1 MANQIMKIA
10 MSETKS
16 KKAQRTNKRKP
27 ASGKIRFTS
36 IIDSALL
43 REQLTALTHSHGNDG
58 SSPKIRNEVLSIL
71 KKASIEGREKARL
84 KLFEDGDGTA
94 CAWRISFLQ
103 DELIRIIYDF
113 AVSHVYRA
121 QNASDAEQIAITAV
135 GGYGR
140 GTLAPGSD
148 IDLLFLLPYK
158 QTAWGE
164 QVVEYIL
171 YMLWDMGFKVGHAT
185 RNIDE
190 CIRLSKEDMTI
201 RTSILEV
208 RFLHGVSEL
217 HEELVRRFSG
227 EVVKGRAEEFIAA
240 KLEERDARHKKTG
253 ESRYLVEPNV
263 KDGKGGLRDLHT
275 LFWIG
280 KYFHNTGKT
289 HDLVDEGMF
298 SEAEYKRFR
307 KAEKFLWTVRC
318 HMHFLTGRAEEKLV
332 FDIQRE
338 IAERLNY
345 TSSAGQS
352 GVERFMRHYFLIA
365 KEVGDL
371 TLIACAK
378 LEEMEAKE
386 VTGINRLIKS
396 VVRRKKP
403 IRETEDFVNDNGRL
417 NVANSDIFK
426 RDPVNLIRFYKIAND
441 TGLDFHPDAL
451 ELLTKSLKLIGK
463 EMRNDKEANRIFID
477 LVCSRKGPGRI
488 LRRMNETGFLGKF
501 VPPFNKVVAMMQFN
515 MYHHYTVDEH
525 LIRSIGVL
533 YDIETGE
540 IAEEHPLASE
550 LLTKLKDRRI
560 LYVALFLHD
569 IAKGRKEDHSIAG
582 EREARKLCPRFGFN
596 EHETELIAW
605 LVREHLTMSTIAQGR
620 DISDRKTIQDFS
632 EIVQEVERMR
642 YLLVLTVCDIRAVG
656 PGVWN
661 GWKGQLLRN
670 LYYETE
676 LMLNGGF
683 SKVPL
688 KSRVAGAREA
698 LAGALQDWSEKDRK
712 KYVSLLYPAYF
723 LSTDFEAQLRHMK
736 FLKDADEQG
745 LVLATGFETR
755 QFEAITEIT
764 IMAQDHP
771 RLLSVIAGACVAA
784 GGNIVDAKIHTTTDG
799 RALDSIF
806 INRAYE
812 NDIDEAR
819 RAERIGTVIEEV
831 LSGQASLPDIIERNS
846 KTSKKHKAFRITPTV
861 EINNDFSDTFTV
873 IEIECLDR
881 PGLLSELTA
890 ALANLNLDIGS
901 AHVVTFGEKANDSFY
916 VRDLVGDKI
925 TNKPRLAKIK
935 NALIDVMQQQ
945 ITKEKAA

>member
-1 MANQIMKIA
+1 MSKSKSISANSK
-10 MSETKS
+10 SKS
-16 KKAQRTNKRKP
+16 KKIK
-27 ASGKIRFTS
+27 FTS
-36 IIDSALL
+36 IIDADLV
-43 REQLTALTHSHGNDG
+43 RVQLTELTNKTGSDG
-58 SSPKIRNEVLSIL
+58 SSPSVRSEVLKLL
-71 KKASIEGREKARL
+71 KSVSKEGREKAKD
-84 KLFEDGDGTA
+84 KLFADGDGTA

-113 AVSHVYRA
+113 AVTHVYRA

-208 RFLHGVSEL
+208 RFLHGVKRL
-217 HEELVRRFSG
+217 HEDLVERFSD

-240 KLEERDARHKKTG
+240 KLEERDARHAKTG

-280 KYFHNTGKT
+280 KYFHRTGKT
-289 HDLVDEGMF
+289 HDLVGAGMF
-298 SEAEYKRFR
+298 TEKEYRRFR

-318 HMHFLTGRAEEKLV
+318 HMHFLTGRADEKLV

-345 TSSAGQS
+345 TGTSGLS

-378 LEEMEAKE
+378 LEELEAKE
-386 VTGINRLIKS
+386 VTGINRFLKS
-396 VVRRKKP
+396 VVRRTKRIKG
-403 IRETEDFVNDNGRL
+403 TEDFLNDNGRL
-417 NVANSDIFK
+417 NVAHENVFSE
-426 RDPVNLIRFYKIAND
+426 DPLNLIKFYKFVD
-441 TGLDFHPDAL
+441 KTGLDFHPDAL
-451 ELLTKSLKLIGK
+451 ELLSKSLKLIGPDLRK
-463 EMRNDKEANRIFID
+463 DPEANKIFVD
-477 LVCSRKGPGRI
+477 LICSKKGPGRI
-488 LRRMNETGFLGKF
+488 LRRMNETGFLGQF
-501 VPPFNKVVAMMQFN
+501 VPPFRKVIAMMQFN

-525 LIRSIGVL
+525 LIRTIGAL
-533 YDIETGE
+533 YDIETGVL
-540 IAEEHPLASE
+540 ADEHPLASE
-550 LLTKLKDRRI
+550 LLLSIKDRRI
-560 LYVALFLHD
+560 LYVSLFLHD

-582 EREARKLCPRFGFN
+582 EREARKLCPRLGFN
-596 EHETELIAW
+596 KQETDLIAW
-605 LVREHLTMSTIAQGR
+605 LVREHLTMSTVAQGR
-620 DISDRKTIQDFS
+620 DISDRKTIQDFA
-632 EIVQEVERMR
+632 EVVQEVERMR
-642 YLLVLTVCDIRAVG
+642 YLVILTVCDIRAVG
-656 PGVWN
+656 PDVWN

-683 SKVPL
+683 SKTPL
-688 KSRVAGAREA
+688 KARVTNAQEA
-698 LAGALQDWSEKDRK
+698 LSETLSDWTESDRS
-712 KYVSLLYPAYF
+712 KYLELPYPAYF
-723 LSTDFEAQLRHMK
+723 LSTELETQKRHME
-736 FLKDADEQG
+736 FLRDSDEQN
-745 LVLATGFETR
+745 LVLATSFSTK
-755 QFEAITEIT
+755 QFEEITEIT
-764 IMAQDHP
+764 VMAPDHP
-771 RLLSVIAGACVAA
+771 RLLSIIAGACAAA

-806 INRAYE
+806 INRAYD

-819 RAERIGTVIEEV
+819 RAERIGSVIEEV
-831 LSGQASLPDIIERNS
+831 LSGQARLPDVIKRGKN
-846 KTSKKHKAFRITPTV
+846 TKKRYKAFRITPTV
-861 EINNDFSDTFTV
+861 EINNELSDAFTV

-881 PGLLSELTA
+881 PGLLSELTGS
-890 ALANLNLDIGS
+890 LANLSIDIGS

-925 TNKPRLAKIK
+925 TSKARLEKIRTT
-935 NALIDVMQQQ
+935 LIQVMAQ
-945 ITKEKAA
+945 TNLKDKAT

>member
-1 MANQIMKIA
+1 MPKAQV
-10 MSETKS
+10 KS
-16 KKAQRTNKRKP
+16 KSRSK
-27 ASGKIRFTS
+27 SGKIKFTS
-36 IIDSALL
+36 IIAADQV
-43 REQLTALTHSHGNDG
+43 REQLTALTKDTGSDG
-58 SSPKIRNEVLSIL
+58 SSPSVRSEVLKLL
-71 KKASIEGREKARL
+71 KETSKSGREKAKE

-113 AVSHVYRA
+113 AVTHVYRA
-121 QNASDAEQIAITAV
+121 QNTSDAEQIAITAV

-164 QVVEYIL
+164 QVIEYIL

-208 RFLHGVSEL
+208 RFLHGVKKL
-217 HEELVRRFSG
+217 HNELVQRFSD
-227 EVVKGRAEEFIAA
+227 EVVEGYAEEFIAA
-240 KLEERDARHKKTG
+240 KLAERDLRHSKTG

-289 HDLVDEGMF
+289 HDLVNEGMF
-298 SEAEYKRFR
+298 TEKEYKRFR
-307 KAEKFLWTVRC
+307 RAEKFLWTVRC

-332 FDIQRE
+332 FDFQRE
-338 IAERLNY
+338 IAGRLNY
-345 TSSAGQS
+345 SGHAGLSS
-352 GVERFMRHYFLIA
+352 VERFMRHYFLVA

-378 LEEMEAKE
+378 LEELEAKE
-386 VTGINRLIKS
+386 VTGINRFIKS
-396 VVRRKKP
+396 VVRRTKRIKG
-403 IRETEDFVNDNGRL
+403 TKDFVNDNGRL
-417 NVANSDIFK
+417 NLANEEVFK
-426 RDPVNLIRFYKIAND
+426 KDAVNLIRFFKVSED
-441 TGLDFHPDAL
+441 TGLDFHPNAL
-451 ELLTKSLKLIGK
+451 ELLTKSLKFIGP
-463 EMRNDKEANRIFID
+463 EMRKNKETNKIFVE
-477 LVCSRKGPGRI
+477 LLSSKNGPERI
-488 LRRMNETGFLGKF
+488 LRRMNETGFLSRF
-501 VPPFNKVVAMMQFN
+501 VPPFRKVVAMMQFN

-525 LIRSIGVL
+525 LIRSMGAL
-533 YDIETGE
+533 WGIEAGE
-540 IAEEHPLASE
+540 LADEHPLASE
-550 LLTKLKDRRI
+550 LLPNLKDRRI

-582 EREARKLCPRFGFN
+582 EREARKLCPKFGFN
-596 EHETELIAW
+596 KKETDLIAW
-605 LVREHLTMSTIAQGR
+605 LVREHLTMSTMAQGR
-620 DISDRKTIQDFS
+620 DISDRKTIQDFA
-632 EIVQEVERMR
+632 EIVQEVDHMR
-642 YLLVLTVCDIRAVG
+642 YLLILTVCDIRAVG

-683 SKVPL
+683 SKTPL
-688 KSRVAGAREA
+688 KARVANAREA
-698 LAGALQDWSEKDRK
+698 LAEELIDWSDEDRA
-712 KYVSLLYPAYF
+712 KYLQLPYAAYF

-736 FLKDADEQG
+736 FLRDTDQQG
-745 LVLATGFETR
+745 LVLATSFETK

-764 IMAQDHP
+764 IMAPDHP

-784 GGNIVDAKIHTTTDG
+784 GGNIVDAKIHTTADG

-812 NDIDEAR
+812 DDIDEAR
-819 RAERIGTVIEEV
+819 RAERIGKVIEEV
-831 LSGQASLPDIIERNS
+831 LSGQSDLSDVIKRNNQP
-846 KTSKKHKAFRITPTV
+846 KKRLKPFRIKPTV

-890 ALANLNLDIGS
+890 SLANLNLDIGS

-916 VRDLVGDKI
+916 VRDLIGDKI
-925 TNKPRLAKIK
+925 TSKTRLKKIK
-935 NALIDVMQQQ
+935 DALIGAMTQKPLKD
-945 ITKEKAA
+945 KAA

>member
-1 MANQIMKIA
+1 MSKIK
-10 MSETKS
+10 SSSRS
-16 KKAQRTNKRKP
+16 KKIK
-27 ASGKIRFTS
+27 FTS
-36 IIDSALL
+36 IIDADFV
-43 REQLTALTHSHGNDG
+43 REQLTALTKDSSYDG
-58 SSPKIRNEVLSIL
+58 SSPQVRSEVLKLL
-71 KKASIEGREKARL
+71 KETSKEGREKARQ

-208 RFLHGVSEL
+208 RFLHGVKKL
-217 HEELVRRFSG
+217 HEELVTRFSD
-227 EVVKGRAEEFIAA
+227 EVVQGRAEEFIAA
-240 KLEERDARHKKTG
+240 KLEERDARHAKSG

-289 HDLVDEGMF
+289 HDLVNEGMF
-298 SEAEYKRFR
+298 TEKEYRRFR
-307 KAEKFLWTVRC
+307 KAENFLWTVRC
-318 HMHFLTGRAEEKLV
+318 HMHFLTGRADEKLV

-345 TSSAGQS
+345 TGTSGLS

-378 LEEMEAKE
+378 LEELEAKE

-396 VVRRKKP
+396 VIRRTKRIKG
-403 IRETEDFVNDNGRL
+403 TEDFVNDNGRL
-417 NVANSDIFK
+417 NVAYETVFSEN
-426 RDPVNLIRFYKIAND
+426 PVNLIRFYKFADD

-451 ELLTKSLKLIGK
+451 ELLSKSLKLIGP
-463 EMRNDKEANRIFID
+463 EMRKDEEANKIFVD
-477 LVCSRKGPGRI
+477 LICSKKGPGRI

-501 VPPFNKVVAMMQFN
+501 VPPFSKVVAMMQFN

-525 LIRSIGVL
+525 LIRSIGAL

-540 IAEEHPLASE
+540 LADEHPLASE
-550 LLTKLKDRRI
+550 LLPEVKDRRI

-582 EREARKLCPRFGFN
+582 EREARKLCPRLGFN
-596 EHETELIAW
+596 AQETELIAW

-620 DISDRKTIQDFS
+620 DISDRKTIQDFA
-632 EIVQEVERMR
+632 EVVQEVERMR
-642 YLLVLTVCDIRAVG
+642 YLLILTVCDIRAVG

-670 LYYETE
+670 LFHETE

-683 SKVPL
+683 SKTPL
-688 KSRVAGAREA
+688 KARVSGAREELAQA
-698 LAGALQDWSEKDRK
+698 LSDWSKKDIK
-712 KYVSLLYPAYF
+712 KYIELPYPAYF
-723 LSTDFEAQLRHMK
+723 LSTEFEAQLRHMK
-736 FLKDADEQG
+736 FLKEADEQG
-745 LVLATGFETR
+745 LQLATSFETR

-764 IMAQDHP
+764 VMAPDHP

-812 NDIDEAR
+812 DDIDEAR
-819 RAERIGTVIEEV
+819 RAERIGNMIEEV
-831 LSGQASLPDIIERNS
+831 LSGQVDLPAIIARS
-846 KTSKKHKAFRITPTV
+846 DQRKKRYKAFRITPTV
-861 EINNDFSDTFTV
+861 EIDNDLSHAFTV

-916 VRDLVGDKI
+916 VRDLIGDKI
-925 TNKPRLAKIK
+925 TNKTRLKKIRET
-935 NALIDVMQQQ
+935 LIDV
-945 ITKEKAA
+945 IAPALSKDKAA

>member
-1 MANQIMKIA
+1 MKIA
-10 MSETKS
+10 MSKTKPLPKS
-16 KKAQRTNKRKP
+16 E
-27 ASGKIRFTS
+27 KIKFTS
-36 IIDSALL
+36 IIEADLV
-43 REQLTALTHSHGNDG
+43 REQLTSLTENTGSDG
-58 SSPKIRNEVLSIL
+58 SSPQVRSDVLKLL
-71 KKASIEGREKARL
+71 KQASKEGREKAKQ

-113 AVSHVYRA
+113 AVTHVYRA

-208 RFLHGVSEL
+208 RFLHGVKKL
-217 HEELVRRFSG
+217 YEELVQRFSD
-227 EVVKGRAEEFIAA
+227 EVVEGHAEEFIAA
-240 KLEERDARHKKTG
+240 KLAERDLRHSKSG
-253 ESRYLVEPNV
+253 ESRYMVEPNV

-289 HDLVDEGMF
+289 HDLVNAGMF
-298 SEAEYKRFR
+298 TEKEYRRFR

-318 HMHFLTGRAEEKLV
+318 HMHFLTGRADEKLV

-345 TSSAGQS
+345 TDSPGLS

-378 LEEMEAKE
+378 LEELEAKE

-396 VVRRKKP
+396 VIRRTKRIKG
-403 IRETEDFVNDNGRL
+403 TEDFVNDNGRL
-417 NVANSDIFK
+417 NVAYETVFSEN
-426 RDPVNLIRFYKIAND
+426 PVNLIRFYKFAD
-441 TGLDFHPDAL
+441 ETGLDFHPDAL
-451 ELLTKSLKLIGK
+451 ELLSKSLKLIGP
-463 EMRNDKEANRIFID
+463 EMRKDEEANRIFVD
-477 LVCSRKGPGRI
+477 LICSKKGPGRI

-525 LIRSIGVL
+525 LIRSIGAL
-533 YDIETGE
+533 YDIETGTLSD
-540 IAEEHPLASE
+540 EHPLASE
-550 LLTKLKDRRI
+550 LLPHIKDRRI
-560 LYVALFLHD
+560 IYVALFLHD

-582 EREARKLCPRFGFN
+582 EREARKLCPRLGFN
-596 EHETELIAW
+596 EQETDLIAW

-620 DISDRKTIQDFS
+620 DISDRKTIHDFA
-632 EIVQEVERMR
+632 EVVQEVERMR
-642 YLLVLTVCDIRAVG
+642 YLLILTVCDIRAVG

-683 SKVPL
+683 SKIPL
-688 KSRVAGAREA
+688 KARVASANQRLSEA
-698 LAGALQDWSEKDRK
+698 LSDWSKKDVK
-712 KYVSLLYPAYF
+712 KYINLPYPAYF
-723 LSTDFEAQLRHMK
+723 LSTDFETQKRHMN
-736 FLKDADEQG
+736 FLREADEQG
-745 LVLATGFETR
+745 LKLATSFKTK

-764 IMAQDHP
+764 VMAQDHP
-771 RLLSVIAGACVAA
+771 RLLSVIAGACAAA

-806 INRAYE
+806 INRAYN

-819 RAERIGTVIEEV
+819 RAERIGNMIEEV
-831 LSGQASLPDIIERNS
+831 LSGQTGLPAIIARNNQP
-846 KTSKKHKAFRITPTV
+846 KKRYKAFSITPTV
-861 EINNDFSDTFTV
+861 EIDNDLSDDFTV

-881 PGLLSELTA
+881 PGLLSELTG
-890 ALANLNLDIGS
+890 ALADLSLDIVS

-916 VRDLVGDKI
+916 VRDLIGDKI
-925 TNKPRLAKIK
+925 TSKARLEKIRET
-935 NALIDVMQQQ
+935 LINVMAHNPS
-945 ITKEKAA
+945 KADAA

>member
-1 MANQIMKIA
+1 MPKNTL
-10 MSETKS
+10 E
-16 KKAQRTNKRKP
+16 KKLNFKNVINADFVR
-27 ASGKIRFTS
+27 
-36 IIDSALL
+36 D
-43 REQLTALTHSHGNDG
+43 QLTALTKDFGNDG
-58 SSPKIRNEVLSIL
+58 SSPKVRAEVLKLL
-71 KKASIEGREKARL
+71 KETSKSGREQAKET
-84 KLFEDGDGTA
+84 LFEDGDGTA

-103 DELIRIIYDF
+103 DEIIRVIYDF
-113 AVSHVYRA
+113 AVTHVYRA

-208 RFLHGVSEL
+208 RFLHGVNKL
-217 HEELVRRFSG
+217 HEELVQRFSN
-227 EVVKGRAEEFIAA
+227 EVVEGYAEEFIAA
-240 KLEERDARHKKTG
+240 KLAERDARHSKAG

-289 HDLVDEGMF
+289 HDLVKQGMF
-298 SEAEYKRFR
+298 TEKEYRRFR

-338 IAERLNY
+338 IAERLQYIGN
-345 TSSAGQS
+345 TGLS
-352 GVERFMRHYFLIA
+352 GVERFMRHYFLTA

-371 TLIACAK
+371 TLIACSK

-386 VTGINRLIKS
+386 VTGINRFLKS
-396 VVRRKKP
+396 VVRRTKSIKG
-403 IRETEDFVNDNGRL
+403 TEDFVNDNGRI
-417 NVANSDIFK
+417 NVASNQTFK
-426 RDPVNLIRFYKIAND
+426 ENPINLIRFYKFAEDN
-441 TGLDFHPDAL
+441 GLDFHPDAL
-451 ELLTKSLKLIGK
+451 ELLAKSLKLIGP
-463 EMRNDKEANRIFID
+463 EMRKDKEANKIFVELI
-477 LVCSRKGPGRI
+477 SSEKGPERI

-501 VPPFNKVVAMMQFN
+501 IPPFRKVVAMMQFN

-525 LIRSIGVL
+525 LIRSMGVL
-533 YDIETGE
+533 WGIESSE
-540 IAEEHPLASE
+540 LAEDHPLVFD
-550 LLTKLKDRRI
+550 LLPKMKDRRI

-582 EREARKLCPRFGFN
+582 EREARKLCPRLGFN
-596 EHETELIAW
+596 EKETDLIAW

-620 DISDRKTIQDFS
+620 DISDRKTIQDFA
-632 EIVQEVERMR
+632 EVVQEVERMR
-642 YLLVLTVCDIRAVG
+642 YLAILTVCDIRAVG

-688 KSRVAGAREA
+688 KSRVENARA
-698 LAGALQDWSEKDRK
+698 
-712 KYVSLLYPAYF
+712 
-723 LSTDFEAQLRHMK
+723 
-736 FLKDADEQG
+736 
-745 LVLATGFETR
+745 
-755 QFEAITEIT
+755 
-764 IMAQDHP
+764 
-771 RLLSVIAGACVAA
+771 
-784 GGNIVDAKIHTTTDG
+784 
-799 RALDSIF
+799 
-806 INRAYE
+806 
-812 NDIDEAR
+812 
-819 RAERIGTVIEEV
+819 
-831 LSGQASLPDIIERNS
+831 
-846 KTSKKHKAFRITPTV
+846 
-861 EINNDFSDTFTV
+861 
-873 IEIECLDR
+873 
-881 PGLLSELTA
+881 
-890 ALANLNLDIGS
+890 
-901 AHVVTFGEKANDSFY
+901 
-916 VRDLVGDKI
+916 
-925 TNKPRLAKIK
+925 
-935 NALIDVMQQQ
+935 
-945 ITKEKAA
+945 

>member
-1 MANQIMKIA
+1 MSQIKPQ
-10 MSETKS
+10 TKS
-16 KKAQRTNKRKP
+16 KPQTKP
-27 ASGKIRFTS
+27 RLKKIRFTS
-36 IIDSALL
+36 LIDANDI
-43 REQLTALTHSHGNDG
+43 REQLTALTKDHGDDG
-58 SSPKIRNEVLSIL
+58 SSPKVRAQVLQVL
-71 KKASIEGREKARL
+71 KQASLSGREKARET
-84 KLFEDGDGTA
+84 LFEDGNGTA

-121 QNASDAEQIAITAV
+121 QNASKAERIAITAV

-190 CIRLSKEDMTI
+190 CIRLSKDDMTI

-208 RFLHGVSEL
+208 RFLHGEKDL
-217 HEELVRRFSG
+217 HEELVSRFSN
-227 EVVKGRAEEFIAA
+227 EVVEGRAEEFISA
-240 KLEERDARHKKTG
+240 KLAERDARHAKTG

-280 KYFHNTGKT
+280 KYFHNTAKT
-289 HDLVDEGMF
+289 HDLVNEGMF
-298 SEAEYKRFR
+298 TEKEYRRFR

-345 TSSAGQS
+345 SGTSGQS

-378 LEEMEAKE
+378 LEELEAKE

-396 VVRRKKP
+396 VIRRTKTIPGTK
-403 IRETEDFVNDNGRL
+403 DFINDNGRI
-417 NVANSDIFK
+417 NVANGDVFNK
-426 RDPVNLIRFYKIAND
+426 DPVNLIRFYKLAD
-441 TGLDFHPDAL
+441 HTGLDFHPDAL
-451 ELLTKSLKLIGK
+451 ELLTKSLKLVDPN
-463 EMRNDKEANRIFID
+463 MRKNEEANRIFVD
-477 LVCSRKGPGRI
+477 LICSKNGPERI

-501 VPPFNKVVAMMQFN
+501 IPPFRKVVAMMQFN

-525 LIRSIGVL
+525 LIRSMGAL
-533 YDIETGE
+533 WGIESGKL
-540 IAEEHPLASE
+540 ADEHPLASE
-550 LLTKLKDRRI
+550 LLPKMKDRRI

-582 EREARKLCPRFGFN
+582 EREARKLCPRLGFN
-596 EHETELIAW
+596 KQETDLIAW

-620 DISDRKTIQDFS
+620 DISDRKTIHDFA
-632 EIVQEVERMR
+632 EVVQEVDRMR
-642 YLLVLTVCDIRAVG
+642 YLLILTVCDIRAVG

-661 GWKGQLLRN
+661 GWKGQLLRS

-688 KSRVAGAREA
+688 KTRVAKAREELAAA
-698 LAGALQDWSEKDRK
+698 LIGWSEKSKK
-712 KYVSLLYPAYF
+712 KYINLLYDAYF
-723 LSTDFEAQLRHMK
+723 LSTDFEAQKRHML
-736 FLKDADEQG
+736 FLYDADQQG
-745 LVLATGFETR
+745 LKLATSFETK

-764 IMAQDHP
+764 VMAADHP
-771 RLLSVIAGACVAA
+771 RLLSIIAGACVAA

-799 RALDSIF
+799 RALDSIY

-812 NDIDEAR
+812 NDIDEVR
-819 RAERIGTVIEEV
+819 RAERIGAVIEEV
-831 LSGQASLPDIIERNS
+831 LSGQTSLPGIIERSN
-846 KTSKKHKAFRITPTV
+846 KPKKRLKAFRIKPTV
-861 EINNDFSDTFTV
+861 EINNDFSHTFTV

-881 PGLLSELTA
+881 PGLLSELTD
-890 ALANLNLDIGS
+890 ALSNLNLDIGS

-925 TNKPRLAKIK
+925 TSPSRLKKIRERLIAVMAQTTNKDNVI
-935 NALIDVMQQQ
+935 
-945 ITKEKAA
+945 

>member
-1 MANQIMKIA
+1 
-10 MSETKS
+10 MSEKKS
-16 KKAQRTNKRKP
+16 KTSSKSNSK
-27 ASGKIRFTS
+27 KIRFTS
-36 IIDSALL
+36 IIDADLV
-43 REQLTALTHSHGNDG
+43 REQLTALTKEHDYDG
-58 SSPKIRNEVLSIL
+58 SSPKVRTEVLQLL
-71 KKASIEGREKARL
+71 KDASKQGREKARL

-113 AVSHVYRA
+113 AVTHVYRA

-190 CIRLSKEDMTI
+190 CIRLSKDDMTI

-208 RFLHGVSEL
+208 RFLHGVKSL
-217 HEELVRRFSG
+217 HEELVRRFSD
-227 EVVKGRAEEFIAA
+227 EVVAGRAKEFIAA
-240 KLEERDARHKKTG
+240 KLEERDTRHIKSG

-289 HDLVDEGMF
+289 HDLVHAGMF
-298 SEAEYKRFR
+298 TEKEYRRFR

-318 HMHFLTGRAEEKLV
+318 HMHFLTGRADEKLV

-345 TSSAGQS
+345 TGTSGLS

-378 LEEMEAKE
+378 LEELEAKE
-386 VTGINRLIKS
+386 VTGFNRLINS
-396 VVRRKKP
+396 VVRRTKRIKG
-403 IRETEDFVNDNGRL
+403 TEDFVNDNGRL
-417 NVANSDIFK
+417 NVANDQIFEK
-426 RDPVNLIRFYKIAND
+426 DAVNLIRFYKFADD

-451 ELLTKSLKLIGK
+451 ELLSKSLKLIGP
-463 EMRNDKEANRIFID
+463 EMRKDEEANRIFVD
-477 LVCSRKGPGRI
+477 LICSKNGPGRI

-501 VPPFNKVVAMMQFN
+501 VPPFQKVVAMMQFN

-525 LIRSIGVL
+525 LIRSIGAL
-533 YDIETGE
+533 YDIEMGTL
-540 IAEEHPLASE
+540 ADEHPLATE
-550 LLTKLKDRRI
+550 LMPIIKDRRI

-596 EHETELIAW
+596 KQETDLIAW
-605 LVREHLTMSTIAQGR
+605 LVREHLTMSTVAQGR
-620 DISDRKTIQDFS
+620 DISDRKTIQDFA
-632 EIVQEVERMR
+632 EVVQEVEHMR
-642 YLLVLTVCDIRAVG
+642 YLVILTVCDIRAVG

-670 LYYETE
+670 LYHETE

-683 SKVPL
+683 SKTPL
-688 KSRVAGAREA
+688 KARVTAARER
-698 LAGALQDWSEKDRK
+698 LSEGLEGWSKTDIK
-712 KYVSLLYPAYF
+712 KYIELPYAAYF
-723 LSTDFEAQLRHMK
+723 LSTEFKTQLRHMK
-736 FLKDADEQG
+736 FLREADEQN
-745 LVLATGFETR
+745 LQLATSFETR

-764 IMAQDHP
+764 VMAPDHP
-771 RLLSVIAGACVAA
+771 RLLSVIAGACSAA

-812 NDIDEAR
+812 DDIDEAR
-819 RAERIGTVIEEV
+819 RAERIGSVIEEV
-831 LSGQASLPDIIERNS
+831 LSGQAYLPEVLKRGS
-846 KTSKKHKAFRITPTV
+846 KSKKSYKAFRITPTV
-861 EINNDFSDTFTV
+861 EINNDLSDTFTV

-890 ALANLNLDIGS
+890 SLANLNLDIGS

-916 VRDLVGDKI
+916 VRDLLGDKI
-925 TNKPRLAKIK
+925 ISKTRLEKIK
-935 NALIDVMQQQ
+935 TTLIEVMAQPSM
-945 ITKEKAA
+945 KDKAA